1 MKQWQ
6 QNLMNSS
13 LTYTTA
19 PPPQIS
25 VNVPMQAQGGHSH
38 PFIETPMPPPSSIQ
52 DNDLSIHFSK
62 RGKIDFRL
70 RL

>member
-6 QNLMNSS
+6 QNLLNSS

-25 VNVPMQAQGGHSH
+25 VNVPMQTQSGHSH
-38 PFIETPMPPPSSIQ
+38 QLFETSMPPPPSISE
-52 DNDLSIHFSK
+52 NDLSIHFSK
-62 RGKIDFRL
+62 RSRVV
-70 RL
+70 